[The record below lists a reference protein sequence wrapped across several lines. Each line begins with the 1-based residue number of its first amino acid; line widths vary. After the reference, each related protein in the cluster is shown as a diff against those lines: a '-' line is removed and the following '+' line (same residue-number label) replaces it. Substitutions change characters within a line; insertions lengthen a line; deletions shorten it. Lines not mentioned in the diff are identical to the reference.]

1 MITND
6 IVKLQ
11 MYRLGFPLVIEQT
24 LPGLKQAGLICFNVS
39 VDGQSDPVALVEIKS
54 LTGSMAT
61 ENLIASV
68 LNIRA
73 DYLVRHD
80 GTNSLWYNLVL
91 DQSGEYR
98 LVRIPMMPPTRWN
111 GNLICDYPWQWLK
124 NAFDQLAEQLRSVR
138 VVDDVAKASIA
149 LIALVLVKHLYEK
162 HDGEN
167 LFRVWPD
174 EPWDDFYKRIMDG
187 LKNQA
192 CRGEM
197 GLNQALMMELEA
209 ILGEDYGVNQN
220 LNELLLRFSQDIQAL
235 AISQYRE
242 SVVAQLQAI
251 SRDTRWR
258 VTNQVTT
265 PGWLSGLTA
274 DILQIRLHPHL
285 VLELG
290 AGEGNLL
297 RTLGNLWPDDRV
309 EGLEIDKWLVK
320 QTKCVLEFLDL
331 NNTGV
336 WLCDVVDDVAQW
348 PEKIRDYVSDGKVD
362 LVVSHAPINKGE
374 TISGTFELAMG
385 KRKYRLEELV
395 LERAIEVVG
404 PDGLIALILPD
415 TILNGRTTKQ
425 TRSFMLRECWL
436 ESVIGLPLGSFSE
449 VAGLKSSLVVLRKK
463 GYRSGP
469 RQVFMADLTRVKGE
483 PPVEMI
489 KQLVDGYK
497 AWLESE
503 VK

>member
-1 MITND
+1 MLTND

-24 LPGLKQAGLICFNVS
+24 LPGLKHADLICFNVS

-61 ENLIASV
+61 ENLIASA
-68 LNIRA
+68 LNIRT

-80 GTNSLWYNLVL
+80 GNNSLWYKLVL
-91 DQSGEYR
+91 DQGGEYR
-98 LVRIPMMPPTRWN
+98 LVRIPMMSATRWN
-111 GNLICDYPWQWLK
+111 GNLIHDYPWQWLM
-124 NAFDQLAEQLRSVR
+124 NAFDQLAEKLRSVR
-138 VVDDVAKASIA
+138 MVDVAVVSTA

-162 HDGEN
+162 QDGEN

-174 EPWDDFYKRIMDG
+174 EPWDDFHKRIMDG
-187 LKNQA
+187 LKNLA
-192 CRGEM
+192 CRGET
-197 GLNQALMMELEA
+197 GLNQTLFMELEA
-209 ILGEDYGVNQN
+209 ILGEDYGANQD
-220 LNELLLRFSQDIQAL
+220 LHELLLRFSQDIQAL
-235 AISQYRE
+235 AIGKYRE
-242 SVVAQLQAI
+242 NVVVRLQAI
-251 SRDTRWR
+251 SRDTGWR
-258 VTNQVTT
+258 GTNRIVTT
-265 PGWLSGLTA
+265 PGWITGLTSE
-274 DILQIRLHPHL
+274 ILQIRLQPHV

-290 AGEGNLL
+290 SGEGNML
-297 RTLGNLWPDDRV
+297 RALGKLCPGVQV

-331 NNTGV
+331 KNTEV
-336 WLCDVVDDVAQW
+336 WSGDLVDDIAHW
-348 PEKIRDYVSDGKVD
+348 PEKIRDYVYDGKVD
-362 LVVSHAPINKGE
+362 LVVSHAPMNKGE
-374 TISGTFELAMG
+374 TVSGTFELAMG

-404 PDGLIALILPD
+404 PDGLIALIVPD
-415 TILNGRTTKQ
+415 TILNGSTTKQ

-436 ESVIGLPLGSFSE
+436 ESIIGLPLGSFSE
-449 VAGLKSSLVVLRKK
+449 VAGLKSSLVLLRKK

-483 PPVEMI
+483 PPVEMV
-489 KQLVDGYK
+489 KQVVDGYE